1 MWVLSI
7 QNSMRLKMH
16 KNYEQKIE
24 KKENKNTIVNL
35 NGLEINKI
43 YKDC

>member
-1 MWVLSI
+1 
-7 QNSMRLKMH
+7 MH